1 MRVVEPLVPVWVAA
15 GDIGAAPPLP
25 ISSVACGLAWNL
37 PALVIFRIIQGLGGG
52 AIIPTAQATLF
63 AAGDISFPVFLD
75 NYVLRAGLVVPLC
88 PLTISPGRGTPKDAW
103 REALCGTERA
113 PRASST

>member
-63 AAGDISFPVFLD
+63 ARFPREQAA
-75 NYVLRAGLVVPLC
+75 NPNQRYVPNDG
-88 PLTISPGRGTPKDAW
+88 K
-103 REALCGTERA
+103 
-113 PRASST
+113 